1 MNTVLLQEILRYNKL
16 LVLARS
22 SLVNIGKAIKGEV
35 VMSQVLE
42 KISENIF
49 DNKIP
54 DAWKKSSYPS
64 LKPLASYIVDLVARL
79 DFVNTWI

>member
-1 MNTVLLQEILRYNKL
+1 
-16 LVLARS
+16 
-22 SLVNIGKAIKGEV
+22 
-35 VMSQVLE
+35 MSQVLE

-64 LKPLASYIVDLVARL
+64 LKPLASYIVDFATRL
-79 DFVNTWI
+79 EFINTWIN